1 MKRSSDFFCGYVR
14 RKVTTLARRVVCY
27 MIAATLPHAVL
38 AGPLKQVPLDNYVI
52 TRVPVAT
59 GKGNTTIMF
68 PSPIQALYASRCA
81 FQEQSNADFLLDFQA
96 GQYWFTVR
104 ALKRDVEDFIT
115 VIYERK
121 AYVIRISASDTPLYT
136 VSFFH
141 QGRSDGGLSAMR
153 PVSPARL
160 LSLLDKAKA
169 YNLFLQQEPDAVA
182 GVLYDRPSRVCI
194 YPKFRVVI
202 DEVFRFEEDDTL
214 VFSLTL
220 ENQTDSPIYYSPEG
234 FAVQLKTNI
243 YTASVV
249 DASGIMPPQSATNAL
264 FAITGTP
271 SGGRN
276 NLAPKNNWN
285 ILVTETEHKG
295 GGEVAEQKG
304 IPGGEGK

>member
-1 MKRSSDFFCGYVR
+1 MLCFWSV
-14 RKVTTLARRVVCY
+14 
-27 MIAATLPHAVL
+27 PHSAF

-81 FQEQSNADFLLDFQA
+81 LQEQPNADFLLDFQP

-104 ALKRDVEDFIT
+104 ALKKNVEDFIT

-121 AYVIRISASDTPLYT
+121 AYVIRINASDTPLYT

-141 QGRSDGGLSAMR
+141 GGNSNAGGISTMR

-182 GVLYDRPSRVCI
+182 GVLYDSPSRVCT
-194 YPKFRVVI
+194 YPKFRVTI

-220 ENQTDSPIYYSPEG
+220 ENPTDQPGHYNPQT

-249 DASGIMPPQSATNAL
+249 DASGIMPPQSTTNAL

-285 ILVTETEHKG
+285 ILIAEAEQRETG
-295 GGEVAEQKG
+295 DVAEQKRMQ
-304 IPGGEGK
+304 GGEGK

>member
-1 MKRSSDFFCGYVR
+1 MKRSSDFFCDYSR
-14 RKVTTLARRVVCY
+14 RKVTSLARRVACF
-27 MIAATLPHAVL
+27 MLAATLPHALL

-81 FQEQSNADFLLDFQA
+81 FQEQSNADFLLDFQP

-121 AYVIRISASDTPLYT
+121 AYVIRINASETPLYT

-141 QGRSDGGLSAMR
+141 QGRSDGGLSGMR

-220 ENQTDSPIYYSPEG
+220 ENQTDTPIYYSPEG

-285 ILVTETEHKG
+285 ILITETERNGK
-295 GGEVAEQKG
+295 GEVAEQKG
-304 IPGGEGK
+304 IQGGEGK